1 MIGIISLIHKHCNI
15 FTKMEIIFL
24 HLDISWIIL
33 FGEKGMHA
41 LLSFKGC
48 ELLALR
54 LKLLFLRS
62 LYDWMADA
70 TSFSFFNLLEFLELW
85 NLGTRLLL
93 GVSLACIPCARI
105 VPLIALWKKK
115 LLLIK
120 KKWLTSILLLK
131 LCIYLMQ
138 VISLM
143 CLQVISEEEPFL
155 IECGWWRKHI
165 SFFESEES
173 QYYGFLIFHRT

>member
-1 MIGIISLIHKHCNI
+1 
-15 FTKMEIIFL
+15 
-24 HLDISWIIL
+24 
-33 FGEKGMHA
+33 MHA

-70 TSFSFFNLLEFLELW
+70 TSFSFFNLLGFLELW

-105 VPLIALWKKK
+105 VPLIALWKNIYYLQKRNDSHLSFCWSCAYISCK
-115 LLLIK
+115 LLALCVCELFQK
-120 KKWLTSILLLK
+120 SNLFWLN
-131 LCIYLMQ
+131 
-138 VISLM
+138 V
-143 CLQVISEEEPFL
+143 VDEENTFPFL
-155 IECGWWRKHI
+155 KVKNHNIMCFWFFTKHKI
-165 SFFESEES
+165 QSHITGVSNDIWTS
-173 QYYGFLIFHRT
+173 YSLL